1 MSGAKLEQLYAS
13 ERPVAI
19 VYPAFSNNCYG
30 VIRSLGEQ
38 GIPVI
43 ALDEHENP
51 NFASRYCEGLLCPS
65 PKTDPDAFASFLA
78 ELGSRFR
85 TKPVLFLME
94 DLYVYLAHRYREV
107 LEPRFRF
114 PFMSEAALMDC
125 VDKRRTFEV
134 AAAAGIA
141 LPKTWYPGGFAELN
155 ALREELV
162 FPVILKPIVA
172 RFDVRDGEVGKI
184 CAFPERYASKA
195 VQADDWQTLLEK
207 FEEVLRLDVPCCIQE
222 LIPGDQEC
230 LFGSTLYVDAAGDVL
245 GVFVR
250 TKIRQVPWDF
260 GTMTLGRAAASPEVV
275 EASKRLVQAIG
286 FKGICGLEF
295 KYDAR
300 DNTYKLLEINPRG
313 EQWMNLASRCGVD
326 LPVLKYQDLCGAP
339 IRAVQTDF
347 SRRIVDLRDDFS
359 LYFMKYRHDV
369 GAPHRVSFGAWLRSL
384 LQPNLVEV
392 VFNLRDPMPGL
403 LRFAEYAR
411 RVVAARLPGGERKL
425 RTVGNVVQTVP

>member
-1 MSGAKLEQLYAS
+1 MKSSRLERLYQS

-30 VIRSLGEQ
+30 VIRSLGER

-43 ALDEHENP
+43 ALDENENP
-51 NFASRYCEGLLCPS
+51 NFASRYCEGLICPS
-65 PKTDPDAFASFLA
+65 PKSNPDAFAGFLVG
-78 ELGSRFR
+78 LGARFR
-85 TKPVLFLME
+85 TKPVLYMME
-94 DLYVYLAHRYREV
+94 DLYVYLAHRYGEI
-107 LEPRFRF
+107 LEPWFRF
-114 PFMSEAALMDC
+114 PFMSEEALMDC

-134 AAAAGIA
+134 AMGAGI
-141 LPKTWYPGGFAELN
+141 PVPRTWYPDGFAALN
-155 ALREELV
+155 AMREELC

-184 CAFPERYASKA
+184 CAFPERYESKA
-195 VQADDWQTLLEK
+195 VQADDWQMLVEK
-207 FEEVLRLDVPCCIQE
+207 FKDVMELDVPCCVQE
-222 LIPGDQEC
+222 LIPGDQDC
-230 LFGSTLYVDAAGDVL
+230 LFGSTLYVDDAGEVL

-250 TKIRQVPWDF
+250 TKIRQTPWDF
-260 GTMTLGRAAASPEVV
+260 GTMTLGRAAAAPEVV
-275 EASKRLVQAIG
+275 DASKRLVRAIG

-313 EQWMNLASRCGVD
+313 EQWMNLASHCGVD
-326 LPVLKYQDLCGAP
+326 LPVLKYQDLIGEP

-369 GAPHRVSFGAWLRSL
+369 DAPHHVSLGAWLRSL
-384 LQPNLVEV
+384 LQPDLVEV

-403 LRFAEYAR
+403 LRYRDYAH
-411 RVVAARLPGGERKL
+411 RVVAARLKPQDVQRPAAAP
-425 RTVGNVVQTVP
+425 TVQAAP